1 MCAQRKKKIEMAT
14 NNLKLDFAQT
24 KNLANKPA
32 NIFIA
37 FSDRKSREQRAKEEI
52 LSLKNFSCVTRSE
65 VGGGG
70 GKSFC

>member
-37 FSDRKSREQRAKEEI
+37 FSDRKSREQREI